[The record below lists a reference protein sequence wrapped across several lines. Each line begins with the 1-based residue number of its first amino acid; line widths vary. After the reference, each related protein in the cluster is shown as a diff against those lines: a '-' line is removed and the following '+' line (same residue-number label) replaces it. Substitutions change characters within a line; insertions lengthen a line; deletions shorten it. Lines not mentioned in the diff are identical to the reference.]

1 MINLYNK
8 DCMEALKEFK
18 DNQFDLLL
26 TDPPYGMNFK
36 SNYRKTKHKKISND
50 NNLNWLNEWIKQ
62 IDRVVK
68 NDAHLYIFASFHN
81 IDKFLYE
88 IKKHRK
94 VKNILIWEKNNT
106 SMGDLFGDYAPK
118 YEMIIFCSN
127 GKKKLNGNRDSNIL
141 KYQRT
146 NNELHPTQKPVK
158 LLRYLIEKST
168 EENDLILDTF
178 AGSFSSGFAAYDSNR
193 KFIGYEL
200 DKEYFEAALK
210 RLEQH
215 QQQIRMFK

>member
-127 GKKKLNGNRDSNIL
+127 GK
-141 KYQRT
+141 YQRT

-200 DKEYFEAALK
+200 DKEYFEAASK
-210 RLEQH
+210 RLGQH